1 MKVLLV
7 LAALCAIAV
16 AQQPSVQQSL
26 ALFDQNGGI
35 LTVYGT
41 GFIQRN
47 INQFTYRLFAG
58 AGPCTGGCRF
68 FCHYRTMT
76 INAAGTITQCEVP
89 YIADGTLGVTG
100 SNYITLEVNNANG
113 ASGPP
118 VTVATIR
125 AVPTTI
131 ASSTSNP
138 IPQRTT
144 GITIAGAGF
153 PSQDSLFQFDTGAVG
168 VPAYALLLSDGTNTF
183 NIDLIAARGSPQP
196 VGSPTAQL
204 VSSPM
209 TFWDRTAGATR
220 PAANRQFCRWGR
232 TQIDCWYLA
241 QGTPWI
247 LNNNVNG
254 LFATLTIS
262 QSFSGAIG
270 AANTD
275 VVGPVQIGVI
285 TANVAP
291 ITSAVPVVAPFNPAS
306 FITATDPFITI
317 SATNLLQFPVQN
329 SNIFVPAQN
338 GANQDLR
345 CDTVSVT
352 ATTLTCQLTT
362 RPTAYRTNINANLAA
377 NPITGFVS
385 SGALPATA
393 PANVPVAL
401 VNSVSNAATANVAF
415 RYPLNPATLLPDPAQ
430 TPVIGAI
437 TPDDQPIQ
445 QDARSLTIRSA
456 AGAFSVL
463 DLPQLFQYALSTT
476 ASGVPLNVLA
486 RVTLNG
492 LFTAGPITCQPIFP
506 DQVEPNSVALPNTF
520 AAHAALMGAQSV
532 AANDVCTII
541 SMSPTQI
548 VLRLPGAISA
558 PVGTVVTAE
567 IGPVPTNHLAVD
579 SRGPGAGNL
588 LLPLFSAT
596 PVGIV
601 APGAGVGGDP
611 HFFGFLGE
619 KYEFAGE
626 AGRVYNLLSDEGIQ
640 LNAEIGYWH
649 WNRGKETIIR
659 KLALKTDNHRV
670 LIDAGGNHL
679 GTEGFSI
686 SVDGASIAPSRIRQ
700 TYLGSDGWLR
710 WYPLT
715 ADDKFRLPLWERHQG
730 VALIE
735 IVLNDYKF
743 EVLAVEEGKDKEG
756 VWHKQ
761 PSRFLDFMAG
771 MLTERRPHGLF
782 GQSAHLRANQRSVA
796 DFAIEGQDADYEVS
810 GLFGDDFAFNK
821 FTAKK

>member
-47 INQFTYRLFAG
+47 LAQFTYTLFAG
-58 AGPCTGGCRF
+58 SGPCTTGCRF
-68 FCHYRTMT
+68 NCHYRTMT

-89 YIADGTLGVTG
+89 YIPDGTLGVTG
-100 SNYITLEVNNANG
+100 SNYITLSVVNANG
-113 ASGPP
+113 ASGPA

-131 ASSTSNP
+131 AASTSNP

-144 GITIAGAGF
+144 GITIVGAGF
-153 PSQDSLFQFDTGAVG
+153 PSQDSLFNFDTGVAA
-168 VPAYALLLSDGTNTF
+168 PPTYTLLLSDGVVANNF
-183 NIDLIAARGSPQP
+183 LIDLIAARGA
-196 VGSPTAQL
+196 TQL
-204 VSSPM
+204 VGSPM

-220 PAANRQFCRWGR
+220 PAVNRQFCRWGR

-241 QGTPWI
+241 QPQPWT
-247 LNNNVNG
+247 LNNNING
-254 LFATLTIS
+254 LFATLTVS
-262 QSFSGAIG
+262 QPFVGGNAP
-270 AANTD
+270 ANTD
-275 VVGPVQIGVI
+275 IVGPVQIGVI

-317 SATNLLQFPVQN
+317 AATNLLQFPVAN
-329 SNIFVPAQN
+329 ANIFVPALN
-338 GANQDLR
+338 GGNQDLR

-362 RPTAYRTNINANLAA
+362 RPTAYRTTITAANLAL

-401 VNSVSNAATANVAF
+401 VNSASATTTANSPF
-415 RYPLNPATLLPDPAQ
+415 KFPLNPATLLPDPSQPA
-430 TPVIGAI
+430 VIGSI

-445 QDARSLTIRSA
+445 QDARTLTIRSA

-463 DLPQLFQYALSTT
+463 DLPQLFQYAL
-476 ASGVPLNVLA
+476 AAGAAAPPVNVLA
-486 RVTLNG
+486 RITLNG
-492 LFTAGPITCQPIFP
+492 LFAAATVCQPIYP
-506 DQVEPNSVALPNTF
+506 DQVEPNTAALPVTF
-520 AAHAALMGAQSV
+520 AALAALAPQSL

-548 VLRLPGAISA
+548 VLRLPGAISTA
-558 PVGTVVTAE
+558 VGTVVTAE
-567 IGPVPTNHLAVD
+567 ITVAANHQATNSVGTVL
-579 SRGPGAGNL
+579 P
-588 LLPLFSAT
+588 LPLFAAT

-659 KLALKTDNHRV
+659 KLALKTENHRV

-710 WYPLT
+710 WYPLA